1 MASSGCLSSCKCCY
15 LTHCSSSRVA
25 VAVAVAAA
33 VAAAVAVVAVSVVA
47 YGERMG
53 THVGVRVRGTNIN
66 TPTVVRCAIFG
77 GGREMAVTMVI

>member
-25 VAVAVAAA
+25 VAVAVA
-33 VAAAVAVVAVSVVA
+33 VAAVAVVAVSVVA

-53 THVGVRVRGTNIN
+53 THVGVRARGTNIN